1 MTDYVI
7 DLFRRYSRQGILI
20 DTNILLLWLVGST
33 NRSRIALFSRTS
45 RFAPEDYDLLVRI
58 FASFTKVVTMP
69 NILTEVSNFINQLG
83 EPERSRCFT
92 ILARDVTQLEETYVS
107 SAAIAKMDKFPN
119 FGLTDGG
126 IANLAKNSYL
136 VLTDDLK
143 LGSYLQSIGIDT
155 LNFNV
160 IRFSEWND

>member
-33 NRSRIALFSRTS
+33 NRSRISIFSRTS

-83 EPERSRCFT
+83 EPERSRCFAV
-92 ILARDVTQLEETYVS
+92 LARDITQLEEIYVS
-107 SAAIAKMDKFPN
+107 SEAIVKMDKFPS
-119 FGLTDGG
+119 FGLADGG
-126 IANLAKNSYL
+126 IATLALNRYL

-143 LGSYLQSIGIDT
+143 LGSYLQKIGIDT